1 MNFNRW
7 PMQVRRILVPVDF
20 RECTVRALQYAR
32 AFAREYKATITLLH
46 VVQPDGSHVRR
57 NISRERWFDEMR
69 EAGEIQLRKLTDV
82 LWGDEV
88 ITDIVIAT
96 GKIFQQI
103 VNEAKEVNADLIIMG
118 SHQANGSSRLF
129 HRSTTERVVR
139 TARCPVLVMH
149 ALEHGFIKDVYP
161 APCTDQ

>member
-1 MNFNRW
+1 MNFSRW
-7 PMQVRRILVPVDF
+7 PMRVHRILVPVDF

-32 AFAREYKATITLLH
+32 AFAREYKAMITLLH

-57 NISRERWFDEMR
+57 NVSRERWFDEMR
-69 EAGEIQLRKLTDV
+69 EAGETQLRKLTDV

-88 ITDIVIAT
+88 ATDIVIAT

-139 TARCPVLVMH
+139 SARCPVLVVH
-149 ALEHGFIKDVYP
+149 ALEHGSAREAFPV
-161 APCTDQ
+161 TL